1 MTEKNSSATNT
12 MILAAIIGALGGILA
27 ACIGLVPAILPMVR
41 PTNTPR
47 FNTATSQPTETATII
62 PDTATVTPT
71 FTAPPTLTATL
82 EPLPTDTP
90 VTETATITATSIAPS
105 SDMEAYMGTWVN
117 VENNPKSD
125 KVRLFVTRIDI
136 KQTGDTTAEFSVC
149 RNRKGEERYVI
160 PNPAPA
166 SVYLLGLGARDF
178 QIDAYPDLR
187 WAIVVQ
193 RTADQLVATVQEYDL
208 NNILQ
213 ATDTFNLKKATLLDL
228 GSLLPCRVHPRLG
241 SDQAI
246 VRTFFQ

>member
-41 PTNTPR
+41 ATNTPR
-47 FNTATSQPTETATII
+47 FDIATATALLMPTDTQTPI
-62 PDTATVTPT
+62 PDTATVTLT
-71 FTAPPTLTATL
+71 STAEPTLTATL

-125 KVRLFVTRIDI
+125 KVRLVVTRIDI
-136 KQTGDTTAEFSVC
+136 NQTGEATADFSVC
-149 RNRKGEERYVI
+149 RATRGGERYVE
-160 PNPAPA
+160 PNPAQA
-166 SVYLLGLGARDF
+166 SIYLLGLGARDF
-178 QIDAYPDLR
+178 TIANFPDLR

-193 RTADQLVATVQEYDL
+193 RTADQLVATVQEYSL
-208 NNILQ
+208 NNILL
-213 ATDTFNLKKATLLDL
+213 ATDTFNLEK
-228 GSLLPCRVHPRLG
+228 GSLLDPGSLIPCLEP
-241 SDQAI
+241 STASQ
-246 VRTFFQ
+246 